1 MNGKQLK
8 NSILQWA
15 IQGKLVPQNPKDE
28 PASKLLERIAAQ
40 RVIASGAKQSKKNPA
55 SRLPAGRQC
64 IYREGSSWFEESKDT
79 QGLPAG
85 RRDIT
90 EEIPFDIPESW
101 EWCRLESFSSLVT
114 DGEHKTPRRISS
126 YVGYYLLSARN
137 VLDGSISLNKVD
149 YVDEKEYNQIS
160 KRCNPQKNDILIS
173 CSGSVG
179 RSAVVNDDNK
189 YVMVRSAAMVRSI
202 IVDPLFVMYCIQSP
216 FLQQQIVLYSKQTA
230 QANLFLGAIKQLL
243 LPLPPLAE
251 QKRIVKKLEQ
261 ILPLVDEYDQAQT
274 QLDKLN
280 KELPEALKKSI
291 LQQAIQGK
299 LVPPA
304 CRLAGRTQNL
314 PGFEKGKWYTYV
326 IECEDG
332 SFYKGHTS
340 NLSNRFK
347 EHCAGKGADWTASH
361 KPKQVYYYEVHYGEE
376 EAISREKYLKSGAG
390 REWFQKEVVNS
401 PENWEPAQELLER
414 IIATRNGC
422 STNQGSILSEAQSAK
437 SKNPAKKKSKNETSR
452 IYRDTDGLWYEQI
465 GSSEPVDISE
475 EIPFEI
481 PETWV
486 WCRLKDI
493 SVCNLGKTLNQGTD
507 TGLSKGYLCSIN
519 VYWKGIDLS
528 KVKIAKFES
537 AELEKYRLQK
547 GDLLICEGGDIGRS
561 CIWNNDEEMYY
572 QNALHRVRFFSE
584 IQPTFY
590 LQVLYLY
597 KCLGFLDD
605 VSKGV
610 TIKHLTQDSINKLVF
625 PLPPLTEQKR
635 IVAKL
640 EQLFKAL

>member
-40 RVIASGAKQSKKNPA
+40 RIIASGAKQSKKTPA
-55 SRLPAGRQC
+55 SR
-64 IYREGSSWFEESKDT
+64 IYREGSSWFEQVGSAAPK
-79 QGLPAG
+79 
-85 RRDIT
+85 DIT

-251 QKRIVKKLEQ
+251 QKRIVEKLEKV
-261 ILPLVDEYDQAQT
+261 LPLVDEYDQAQI

-280 KELPEALKKSI
+280 KELPETLKKSI

-299 LVPPA
+299 LVP
-304 CRLAGRTQNL
+304 QN
-314 PGFEKGKWYTYV
+314 
-326 IECEDG
+326 
-332 SFYKGHTS
+332 
-340 NLSNRFK
+340 
-347 EHCAGKGADWTASH
+347 
-361 KPKQVYYYEVHYGEE
+361 PKD
-376 EAISREKYLKSGAG
+376 
-390 REWFQKEVVNS
+390 
-401 PENWEPAQELLER
+401 EPADKLLER
-414 IIATRNGC
+414 ITISRH
-422 STNQGSILSEAQSAK
+422 SEHSEESSK
-437 SKNPAKKKSKNETSR
+437 KSRKSSSKNPVSR
-452 IYRDTDGLWYEQI
+452 IYRDTDGLWYEQT
-465 GSSEPVDISE
+465 GSSEPVNITE

-481 PETWV
+481 PETWT
-486 WCRLKDI
+486 WCRLE
-493 SVCNLGKTLNQGTD
+493 NLGTFVRG
-507 TGLSKGYLCSIN
+507 S
-519 VYWKGIDLS
+519 GIKRDETVLEGRPCVRYGEMYTTY
-528 KVKIAKFES
+528 KVKFSVVKSFTRDDIFEKCHKIVQNDILMALTGENKWDIALAAVYQGSE
-537 AELEKYRLQK
+537 ELALG
-547 GDLLICEGGDIGRS
+547 GDLCKFSPIECNPLYLVYLINSPYGIEYKHNTSAGDIIVHTS
-561 CIWNNDEEMYY
+561 
-572 QNALHRVRFFSE
+572 
-584 IQPTFY
+584 
-590 LQVLYLY
+590 
-597 KCLGFLDD
+597 
-605 VSKGV
+605 VSKLG
-610 TIKHLTQDSINKLVF
+610 NFLV
-625 PLPPLTEQKR
+625 PLPPLAEQKR